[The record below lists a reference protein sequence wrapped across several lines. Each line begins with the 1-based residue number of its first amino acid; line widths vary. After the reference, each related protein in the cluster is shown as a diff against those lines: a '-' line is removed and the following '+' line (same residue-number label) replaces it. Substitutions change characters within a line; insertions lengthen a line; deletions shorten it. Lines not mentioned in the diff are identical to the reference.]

1 MGYFIKTF
9 KPDIING
16 AVGNVIQ
23 SNASDLA
30 FSADDILFDWQ
41 PVEIPHNT
49 HSIEDCFIHMFG
61 VDGGSQN
68 GTAAALTLLIA
79 KSNNGVAPT
88 SLGSVNAAITGCFEL
103 PDILMG
109 VVKMTDKNDYAF
121 GSLYNFNDADQVAPI
136 IIEPENNNLGSTRQN
151 DRLTTIYVAALAEG
165 TFNFST
171 GVLSNAIVGD
181 DSATSIVTKTV
192 DPRQS
197 FRPGDVVYIHDV
209 NTAIGTVSSLTNNDI
224 VLTANNVG
232 AIAADDEFMNA
243 TPIKVSLKFARA
255 KV

>member
-1 MGYFIKTF
+1 MGYFTKTF

-16 AVGNVIQ
+16 VVGNVIQ
-23 SNASDLA
+23 SDASDLP
-30 FSADDILFDWQ
+30 FTADDILFDWQ
-41 PVEIPHNT
+41 PIEIPHNT
-49 HSIEDCFIHMFG
+49 HSIEDCFIHSFG
-61 VDGGSQN
+61 EDGGAQP
-68 GTAAALTLLIA
+68 GGVLTLSIA

-88 SLGSVNAAITGCFEL
+88 SLGSVNAAVTGCFEL

-109 VVKMTDKNDYAF
+109 VVKMTDKNPYSF
-121 GSLYNFNDADQVAPI
+121 GTLYNFNDADQTAPV

-151 DRLTTIYVAALAEG
+151 DRLTTIYVAALAESP
-165 TFNFST
+165 FDFST
-171 GVLSNAIVGD
+171 GVLSNASVSD

-192 DPRQS
+192 DPRQA

-209 NTAIGTVSSLTNNDI
+209 NTPIGTVSSLTNNDI

-232 AIAADDEFMNA
+232 AIATNDEFVNA
-243 TPIKVSLKFARA
+243 TPITVSLKFGRA

>member
-16 AVGNVIQ
+16 AVGSVIR
-23 SNASDLA
+23 SNKIDLA
-30 FSADDILFDWQ
+30 FAADDILFDWQ

-61 VDGGSQN
+61 EDGGSQT
-68 GTAAALTLLIA
+68 GDALTLLIA

-88 SLGSVNAAITGCFEL
+88 SLGSVNAAVTGCFEL

-109 VVKMTDKNDYAF
+109 VVKMSDKSDYAF
-121 GSLYNFNDADQVAPI
+121 GSLYNFNDADQTAPI

-165 TFNFST
+165 NFNFST
-171 GVLSNAIVGD
+171 GVLSNAGVSD
-181 DSATSIVTKTV
+181 DSATSIVTNTV
-192 DPRQS
+192 DPRQA

-232 AIAADDEFMNA
+232 AIASSDEFMNA

-255 KV
+255 RI

>member
-16 AVGNVIQ
+16 TVGNVIQ
-23 SNASDLA
+23 SGAADQP

-41 PVEIPHNT
+41 PIEIPHNA
-49 HSIEDCFIHMFG
+49 HSVENCFVHMFG
-61 VDGGSQN
+61 EDGGAQP
-68 GTAAALTLLIA
+68 GAALTLLIA
-79 KSNNGVAPT
+79 KSNSGVAPT
-88 SLGSVNAAITGCFEL
+88 SLGSVNAAVTGCFEL

-109 VVKMTDKNDYAF
+109 VVKLSDKNDYAF
-121 GSLYNFNDADQVAPI
+121 GSLYNFNDADQSGPV

-151 DRLTTIYVAALAEG
+151 ARLTTIYVAALAEG
-165 TFNFST
+165 TFDFST
-171 GVLSNAIVGD
+171 GVLSNAGVSG

-192 DPRQS
+192 DPRQA

-209 NTAIGTVSSLTNNDI
+209 NTPIGTVSSLTNDDI
-224 VLTANNVG
+224 ILTSNNVG
-232 AIAADDEFMNA
+232 AISTNDEFMNA
-243 TPIKVSLKFARA
+243 TPIKVSLKFGRA